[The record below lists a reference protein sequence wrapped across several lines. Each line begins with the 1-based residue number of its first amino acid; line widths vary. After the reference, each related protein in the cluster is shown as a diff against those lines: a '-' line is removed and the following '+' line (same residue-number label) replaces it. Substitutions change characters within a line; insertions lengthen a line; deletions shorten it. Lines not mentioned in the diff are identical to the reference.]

1 MKNLYGLTNIQTT
14 YFLDVDDLN
23 VFLLENDG
31 NIVDIQIHGNK
42 YYVIY
47 KDVEIERIR
56 KENQKN
62 V

>member
-1 MKNLYGLTNIQTT
+1 MKTLYGLTNIQVC
-14 YFLDVDDLN
+14 YFLDIDDLN
-23 VFLLENDG
+23 VFLLENDS
-31 NIVDIQIHGNK
+31 NIIDIQIHGTK